1 VKPCP
6 ICRSGHIV
14 HERCSNCGVTL
25 LVVGENVSGCA
36 PAKPS
41 KHGPRNEEMRKMRRL
56 GHSVNKIAEHFK
68 CSRPLVYKILA
79 SAGME

>member
-1 VKPCP
+1 
-6 ICRSGHIV
+6 
-14 HERCSNCGVTL
+14 
-25 LVVGENVSGCA
+25 
-36 PAKPS
+36 
-41 KHGPRNEEMRKMRRL
+41 MRRL